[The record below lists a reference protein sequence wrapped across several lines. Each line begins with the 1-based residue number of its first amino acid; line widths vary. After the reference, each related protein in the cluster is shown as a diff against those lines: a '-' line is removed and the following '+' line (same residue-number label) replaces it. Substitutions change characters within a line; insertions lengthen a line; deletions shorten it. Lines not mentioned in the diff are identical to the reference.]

1 MTDAP
6 FKKKAKDGD
15 DDGIVQDGTPFERPD
30 SVKGN
35 PNKTAL
41 YCNRNI
47 YWNQVG
53 RLKKGYNI
61 VNDIHVDKWLSL
73 KGVRVATPAEVAKEY
88 GV

>member
-30 SVKGN
+30 SVKGQA
-35 PNKTAL
+35 NKTAL
-41 YCNRNI
+41 YSNRNI

-61 VNDIHVDKWLSL
+61 VNDMHVEKWMTL
-73 KGVRVATPAEVAKEY
+73 KGVRVATPEEVAREY